1 MNQEQTST
9 RPTLFKRL
17 GAALVMTSFKMK
29 KLLVLCALSLFA
41 TNSTFAESDETEEGI
56 IEEVVVTATYRET
69 DLMDTP
75 VSISAVTDEMV
86 RDTGAHDMEGLFT
99 LIPSLSMSTGG
110 GAEGKHRY
118 TVRGVTA
125 QSGYVGSSPTMGT
138 VGIYID
144 DVPVTS
150 NLGPDSQMNGV
161 LFDIER
167 VEVLKGPQGTLFGEG
182 SQGGTIRYLYKQPE
196 PGGFDAAVNLSAAS
210 MEDSDD
216 NSSRI
221 DGMINLPLGDSAA
234 LRLAAWRSETAGFI
248 DNQTP
253 VEPDYNTAESE
264 GVRASVR
271 LEGETYTATLTYRT
285 SEQRTKGGNSTSAPY
300 TVRTARIPELPPSS
314 FDETEIINLDIKK
327 EFSWGTLQSLTSSL
341 SRDGGAINESSA
353 FGPALSD
360 FFYFGAIDAVGHEQC
375 ERADVLGA
383 AFGLPGLCGFW
394 PGLLAGAG
402 IPSDGRNIIAQ
413 SSRGG
418 FDSELL
424 VQEFRLVSNAD
435 GRLRWTAGFVYKD
448 NEDSRRLTPVVGYYP
463 GREAAKPL
471 FDPILTENPTLN
483 HDDFLEETAVFGEIS
498 YDLSDT
504 LEITAGIRWA
514 DLEQTF
520 QRAPQGNTQDTPV
533 SPKLVF
539 AWQPRDELLVYGGY
553 TTGFRPGN
561 VNNGIAF
568 NLNSGFVADPEFSR
582 QFLFFN
588 GDEVDN
594 YELGVKTT
602 FWEGR
607 VSLQAAAFFLD
618 WKDML
623 VHDSNPRVIPQ
634 GIYNANSGGAE
645 IRGAEFEVKA
655 YLTDSL
661 QIRLTGDVN
670 DAEITGGG
678 EFQTSP
684 VGNDLTYSPNHSYS
698 LSINYELGLQN
709 GWRLDFYIDRAWVA
723 KQFQDPRNTV
733 VIPSYER
740 SNGRVTLTS
749 ADEKWRVALFGTNLE
764 DKQILRGLNETGTL
778 YWFDPRQLGI
788 EVGYRL

>member
-1 MNQEQTST
+1 
-9 RPTLFKRL
+9 
-17 GAALVMTSFKMK
+17 MK
-29 KLLVLCALSLFA
+29 KLIALCALSLFA
-41 TNSTFAESDETEEGI
+41 SNSAFAQSDEKEAEAEGI
-56 IEEVVVTATYRET
+56 IEEVVVTATYRKT
-69 DLMDTP
+69 NLMDTP
-75 VSISAVTDEMV
+75 VSISAVTDKMV
-86 RDTGAHDMEGLFT
+86 KDTGAQDMEGLFT
-99 LIPSLSMSTGG
+99 LIPGFSMSTGG
-110 GAEGKHRY
+110 GSEGKHRY

-150 NLGPDSQMNGV
+150 SLGPDSQMNGT

-182 SQGGTIRYLYKQPE
+182 SQGGTVRYLYKQPD
-196 PGGFDAAVNLSAAS
+196 PSGFDAAVNLSAAS

-221 DGMINLPLGDSAA
+221 DAMINLPLSDSAA
-234 LRLAAWRSETAGFI
+234 FRLAAWRSETAGFI

-271 LEGETYTATLTYRT
+271 LEGETFSATLTYRT

-300 TVRTARIPELPPSS
+300 TVQSARIPGLPPSS
-314 FDETEIINLDIKK
+314 FDETGIINLDITK
-327 EFSWGTLQSLTSSL
+327 EFSWGTLQSLTSSM
-341 SRDGGAINESSA
+341 SRDGGSVNEANA

-375 ERADVLGA
+375 PAADILGMS
-383 AFGLPGLCGFW
+383 FGLPGLCGIW
-394 PGLLAGAG
+394 PGLLAGANTG
-402 IPSDGRNIIAQ
+402 LPSDGRNIIAQ

-418 FDSELL
+418 FDSEQL

-435 GRLRWTAGFVYKD
+435 ERLRWTAGFVYKD
-448 NEDSRRLTPVVGYYP
+448 NEDSHRTAPVVGYYP
-463 GREAAKPL
+463 GREAARAF
-471 FDPILTENPTLN
+471 FDPILTENPALN
-483 HDDFLEETAVFGEIS
+483 HDDSLEETAVFGEIS

-514 DLEQTF
+514 DLKQTF
-520 QRAPQGNTQDTPV
+520 QRAPQGNTHDKPV

-568 NLNSGFVADPEFSR
+568 NLNSGFVVDPEFTR

-594 YELGVKTT
+594 FELGVKTT
-602 FWEGR
+602 FLEGR

-623 VHDSNPRVIPQ
+623 VHDSDPRVIPQ

-645 IRGAEFEVKA
+645 ISGAELEVKA
-655 YLTDSL
+655 YLTDRL
-661 QIRLTGDVN
+661 QIRFTGDVN
-670 DAEITGGG
+670 DAEITGGS

-698 LSINYELGLQN
+698 LSLNYGLGLQN
-709 GWRLDFYIDRAWVA
+709 GWRLEFYIDRAWVA

-764 DKQILRGLNETGTL
+764 DNQTLRGVNETRTSL
-778 YWFDPRQLGI
+778 IWFDPRQLGI
-788 EVGYRL
+788 EVGYQL

>member
-1 MNQEQTST
+1 
-9 RPTLFKRL
+9 
-17 GAALVMTSFKMK
+17 MK
-29 KLLVLCALSLFA
+29 KLIALCALSLVASNSAFA
-41 TNSTFAESDETEEGI
+41 QSEEEAEGI

-75 VSISAVTDEMV
+75 VSISAVTDKMV
-86 RDTGAHDMEGLFT
+86 KDTGAQDMEGLFT
-99 LIPSLSMSTGG
+99 LIPSFSMSTGG
-110 GAEGKHRY
+110 GNEGKHRY

-125 QSGYVGSSPTMGT
+125 QSGYIGSSPTMGT

-150 NLGPDSQMNGV
+150 SLGPDSQMNGT
-161 LFDIER
+161 LFDIDR

-182 SQGGTIRYLYKQPE
+182 SQGGTVRYLYKKPD

-234 LRLAAWRSETAGFI
+234 LRLTAWRSETAGFI

-264 GVRASVR
+264 GVRAAVR
-271 LEGETYTATLTYRT
+271 FEGETFMATLTYST

-300 TVRTARIPELPPSS
+300 TVQTARIPELPPSS
-314 FDETEIINLDIKK
+314 LDETDIINLDIKK
-327 EFSWGTLQSLTSSL
+327 EFSWGTLQSLTSSM
-341 SRDGGAINESSA
+341 SRDGRSINEANA
-353 FGPALSD
+353 FGPALAD
-360 FFYFGAIDAVGHEQC
+360 FFYFGAINAGDHEQC
-375 ERADVLGA
+375 AAADVLGA

-394 PGLLAGAG
+394 PGLLAGQG
-402 IPSDGRNIIAQ
+402 IPNDGRNIIAQ

-418 FDSELL
+418 FSSELL

-435 GRLRWTAGFVYKD
+435 ERLRWTAGFVYKD
-448 NEDSRRLTPVVGYYP
+448 NEDSHRLTPVVGYYP
-463 GREAAKPL
+463 GREAARAL
-471 FDPILTENPTLN
+471 FDPILTENATLN

-504 LEITAGIRWA
+504 LEITAGVRWA
-514 DLEQTF
+514 DIEQSF
-520 QRAPQGNTQDTPV
+520 QRWPENGTNDTPV

-568 NLNSGFVADPEFSR
+568 NLSSGFVAEPEFAR
-582 QFLFFN
+582 QFLFFD

-594 YELGVKTT
+594 FELGVKTT

-623 VHDSNPRVIPQ
+623 VHDSNPRVVPQ
-634 GIYNANSGGAE
+634 GIYNVNSGGAE
-645 IRGAEFEVKA
+645 VRGAEFEVKA

-670 DAEITGGG
+670 DAEITGAG

-684 VGNDLTYSPNHSYS
+684 VGKDLTYSPNHSYS
-698 LSINYELGLQN
+698 LSFNYGLGLQN
-709 GWRLDFYIDRAWVA
+709 GWRLEFYIDRAWVA
-723 KQFQDPRNTV
+723 KQFQDPQNTV
-733 VIPSYER
+733 VIPSFER

-749 ADEKWRVALFGTNLE
+749 ADEKWRVALYGTNLE
-764 DKQILRGLNETGTL
+764 DKQTLRGVNETRTSL
-778 YWFDPRQLGI
+778 IWFDPRQLGI
-788 EVGYRL
+788 EVGYQL